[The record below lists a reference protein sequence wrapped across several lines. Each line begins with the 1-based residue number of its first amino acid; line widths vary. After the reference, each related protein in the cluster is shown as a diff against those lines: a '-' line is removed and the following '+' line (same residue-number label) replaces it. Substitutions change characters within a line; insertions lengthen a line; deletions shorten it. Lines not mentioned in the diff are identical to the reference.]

1 MSISSAAFA
10 YIGVE
15 IVAASALEA
24 RWPRP
29 PEQNDEENE
38 NNQEAPNDL
47 RVPLIGQT
55 IQKSAIWVPVLV
67 MIAYFI
73 GGLLVSLIIP
83 WDDPLL
89 PRFSWIQDRIASED
103 PNRTTSS
110 AFVAIAKYSEIPKL
124 ATVFNAFLV
133 FTAITC
139 ASTNLYVASRSLF
152 AMTSRLQSGGPGQPL
167 LIRGLAWLGK
177 TNRYK
182 VPMRCIMASTLAFCW
197 VPFLTLVKRGG
208 TSTITPID
216 AVSWQS
222 NSNTLY

>member
-29 PEQNDEENE
+29 PKQNDGEDE
-38 NNQEAPNDL
+38 NNPEAPNDL

-55 IQKSAIWVPVLV
+55 IQKSAVWVPVLAMV
-67 MIAYFI
+67 AYFV
-73 GGLLVSLIIP
+73 GGLLVSLIIA
-83 WDDPLL
+83 WDDPHL
-89 PRFSWIQDRIASED
+89 PRFSWIQDRIASQD

-110 AFVAIAKYSEIPKL
+110 AFVAIANYSGIPKL
-124 ATVFNAFLV
+124 ATIFNVFLV
-133 FTAITC
+133 YTAITC

-182 VPMRCIMASTLAFCW
+182 VPMRCIIASTLAFCW

-208 TSTITPID
+208 TSVITPID
-216 AVSWQS
+216 AVSR
-222 NSNTLY
+222 